1 MSKAYQNKHSPNDFA
16 SMLAKI
22 RSLSAKS
29 GGTVR
34 YCELISSLPVGQTEQ
49 IVTERFLRLL
59 KAFKIVVT
67 DIPMRATRECESS
80 ESVVGTYL
88 RNVDTFQLLSKE
100 DEAIEFGKIDDSD
113 RFVRTTFGEFLFAPQ
128 MYLAVLKKLD
138 AHDERFDH
146 VVGGVFSGK
155 RNAYFALIPTFI
167 AHLTSLQERLTA
179 ACARSDAEYATLFP
193 ELHRTLDAMAFR
205 QDVVEKM
212 CDDAHEQIYLPYLRL
227 RKQGGSSDDR
237 MRYEACFGFA
247 PEVFVS
253 RFAELRRNLED
264 GRMARARI
272 IESNQRLVVFVA
284 KKYVGRGIP
293 FLDLVQE
300 GNVGLVNAVRKFN
313 LNRGHKFSTYAIWWI
328 RQAITRAI
336 ENQARTIRVPVHVI
350 EQVERLKRAE
360 RGLLQNLKRKPTD
373 VEIADALHLPI
384 SRITELRQIAQH
396 TVSLDATIS
405 DEDSATYGDF
415 IPDEKAPDS
424 AELTDRNSLK
434 ERLVEVMKVLDSRER
449 IVIEQRYGL
458 SDGIQRTLDEVGL
471 LFNVTRERIRQ
482 IELSAI
488 RKLRDPRVATLL
500 IEFSSAS
507 DGR

>member
-1 MSKAYQNKHSPNDFA
+1 MPELCSTVPSADAFA

-22 RSLSAKS
+22 RSRSEEN
-29 GGTVR
+29 GGTIR
-34 YCELISSLPVGQTEQ
+34 YCELISFLPAGQTEQ
-49 IVTERFLRLL
+49 IVTERFLHLL

-67 DIPMRATRECESS
+67 DVPMRTTGGVAS

-88 RNVDTFQLLSKE
+88 RHVGAFHLLSKE
-100 DEAIEFGKIDDSD
+100 EEADAFRRIDDSE
-113 RFVRTTFGEFLFAPQ
+113 RFVRTAFGEFLFAPK

-138 AHDERFDH
+138 ARDERFDH

-155 RNAYFALIPTFI
+155 RNAYIDLIPNFVEN
-167 AHLTSLQERLTA
+167 LTDLQERLTV
-179 ACARSDAEYATLFP
+179 ACADSEAAHMAILP
-193 ELHRTLDAMAFR
+193 ELHRTLDTLSFR

-212 CDDAHEQIYLPYLRL
+212 CDDAYEKIYLPYLRI
-227 RKQGGSSDDR
+227 RKHGKPADELA
-237 MRYEACFGFA
+237 RYESRFGFD
-247 PEVFVS
+247 PETFVS
-253 RFAELRRNLED
+253 RFAELRSRLED
-264 GRMARARI
+264 GRRARTSI
-272 IESNQRLVVFVA
+272 IEANQRLVVFVA

-328 RQAITRAI
+328 RQAISRAI

-360 RGLLQNLKRKPTD
+360 RGLLQKLNRQPTD
-373 VEIADALHLPI
+373 AEVAAALHLPAA
-384 SRITELRQIAQH
+384 RIAELRQIAQH

-415 IPDEKAPDS
+415 IPDEKAPNVAAD
-424 AELTDRNSLK
+424 TDRKMLK
-434 ERLVEVMKVLDSRER
+434 ERLVAILNVLDSRER

-458 SDGIQRTLDEVGL
+458 VDGVQRTLDEVGL

-488 RKLRDPRVATLL
+488 RKLRDPQIANLL
-500 IEFSSAS
+500 VEFAQ
-507 DGR
+507 DAR